1 MYRRRRSILRVGNFI
16 VNNNGAASMEKSGF
30 ALAEIQEIP
39 TESLTLVIGP
49 PGAGKSAFCH
59 QVVLNSIAEN
69 RPVVFVTTEQSPSGV
84 MRLLIEKGIEGAK
97 FEVLSFV
104 DAFSQTVGVET
115 PDRADTVCADCA
127 DLNSISIA
135 TTRLQERMGQRGVL
149 LAFDSLTSPYL
160 FRGTEIAK
168 FMRLFLSKLTAEGNS
183 VLALMDE
190 GCGKSED
197 LVAMMSIADCVIKMK
212 TEENKQVF
220 NVVKHPK
227 VRPTKVEVLIEPK
240 GRIKATT
247 HFDPSVMKQFAKSML
262 GQGESGAEAL
272 GSTLEGIP
280 LFSSVSVDDLSN
292 LSRQFTRRHYRK
304 GEIIFHKGDFGST
317 FHIINTGGVKL
328 SIPSEEGGDVF
339 LAHLGPGDFF
349 GELAL
354 LDERPRSAT
363 ATAEDS
369 TETLALE
376 RKDFLDFMKL
386 FPDAVLAQRIRNL
399 NSQLESVILFKPQ
412 ARLAQ
417 TLLKLVSTHGSEIPG
432 GWQISIPLTQ
442 PELAEMVRVTTGTI
456 RRLLRDFREAGIVN
470 IENQRYLIHKPE
482 ELRRMATM
490 GGSRE

>member
-1 MYRRRRSILRVGNFI
+1 
-16 VNNNGAASMEKSGF
+16 MEERGLL
-30 ALAEIQEIP
+30 LAELQEIP
-39 TESLTLVIGP
+39 RDSLTLVIGP

-59 QVVLNSIAEN
+59 QVVLNSIAAK
-69 RPVVFVTTEQSPSGV
+69 RPIILVTTEQSPSGV
-84 MRLLIEKGIEGAK
+84 VRLLIEKGMGEPTP
-97 FEVLSFV
+97 EVLSFV
-104 DAFSQTVGVET
+104 DAFSETVGVEISDR
-115 PDRADTVCADCA
+115 PDTICADCA

-135 TTRLQERMGQRGVL
+135 TTRLQERMGQKGLL

-160 FRGTEIAK
+160 FSGAEVTK
-168 FMRLFLSKLTAEGNS
+168 FMRLFLSKFAAEGNS
-183 VLALMDE
+183 VVALMDE

-197 LVAMMSIADCVIKMK
+197 LVAMMSIADGVIKME
-212 TEENKQVF
+212 TEEDKQVF

-227 VRPTKVEVLIEPK
+227 VRPTRVEVLIEPK
-240 GRIKATT
+240 TRIKATT

-262 GQGESGAEAL
+262 GQREGGAEAV
-272 GSTLEGIP
+272 GSTLRGIP
-280 LFSSVSVDDLSN
+280 LFSSVSVDDLSS

-317 FHIINTGGVKL
+317 FHIINIGEVKL

-339 LAHLGPGDFF
+339 LAYLGPGDFF

-363 ATAEDS
+363 ATAENS

-376 RKDFLDFMKL
+376 REDFLDFVKL
-386 FPDAVLAQRIRNL
+386 YPDVAVSILAVLAQRIRNL

-417 TLLKLVSTHGSEIPG
+417 TLLKLVSTHGSEIPA

-456 RRLLRDFREAGIVN
+456 RRLLRDFREAGIVS

-490 GGSRE
+490 SGSHE

>member
-1 MYRRRRSILRVGNFI
+1 
-16 VNNNGAASMEKSGF
+16 MEKRGLS
-30 ALAEIQEIP
+30 LAEIQEIP

-49 PGAGKSAFCH
+49 PGAGKSTFCH
-59 QVVLNSIAEN
+59 QVVLNSIAAN
-69 RPVVFVTTEQSPSGV
+69 RPVIFVTTEQSPSGV
-84 MRLLIEKGIEGAK
+84 IRLLIEKGIGGPKSEI
-97 FEVLSFV
+97 LSFV
-104 DAFSQTVGVET
+104 DAFSETVGVET
-115 PDRADTVCADCA
+115 LDRPDTICADCA

-135 TTRLQERMGQRGVL
+135 TTRLQERMGQKGVL

-160 FRGTEIAK
+160 FSGAEVAR
-168 FMRLFLSKLTAEGNS
+168 FMRLFLSKLAAEGNS
-183 VLALMDE
+183 VVALMDE

-197 LVAMMSIADCVIKMK
+197 LVAMMSIADSVIKVE
-212 TEENKQVF
+212 TEENRQLF

-227 VRPTKVEVLIEPK
+227 VRPTRIEVLIEPK
-240 GRIKATT
+240 ARIKSTT

-262 GQGESGAEAL
+262 GQREGGAEAV
-272 GSTLEGIP
+272 GSTLRGIP
-280 LFSSVSVDDLSN
+280 LFSSVSVDDLSS
-292 LSRQFTRRHYRK
+292 LSRQFTRRRYRK

-317 FHIINTGGVKL
+317 FHIINIGGVKL

-363 ATAEDS
+363 ATARDS

-376 RKDFLDFMKL
+376 RKDFLDFVKWY
-386 FPDAVLAQRIRNL
+386 PDVAVSILAVLAQRIRNL
-399 NSQLESVILFKPQ
+399 NAQLESVILFKPK

-417 TLLKLVSTHGSEIPG
+417 TLLKLLSTHGSETPG
-432 GWQISIPLTQ
+432 GWKISIPLTQ
-442 PELAEMVRVTTGTI
+442 SELAEMVRVTTGTI
-456 RRLLRDFREAGIVN
+456 GRLVRDFQEAGIVS

>member
-1 MYRRRRSILRVGNFI
+1 
-16 VNNNGAASMEKSGF
+16 MEKRGLS
-30 ALAEIQEIP
+30 LAEIQEIP
-39 TESLTLVIGP
+39 RDSLTLVIGP

-59 QVVLNSIAEN
+59 QVILNSIAEN
-69 RPVVFVTTEQSPSGV
+69 RPVIFVTTEQSPSGV
-84 MRLLIEKGIEGAK
+84 MQLLIEKGMGGPK
-97 FEVLSFV
+97 SEVLSFV
-104 DAFSQTVGVET
+104 DAFSQTVGVEI
-115 PDRADTVCADCA
+115 PDRPDTICADCA

-135 TTRLQERMGQRGVL
+135 TTRLQERMGQKGIL

-160 FRGTEIAK
+160 FSGAEIAK
-168 FMRLFLSKLTAEGNS
+168 FMRLFLSKLAAEGNS

-197 LVAMMSIADCVIKMK
+197 LVAMMSVADGVIKME
-212 TEENKQVF
+212 TEENRQVF

-227 VRPTKVEVLIEPK
+227 VRPTRVEVSIEPK
-240 GRIKATT
+240 ARIKATT
-247 HFDPSVMKQFAKSML
+247 HFDPSVMKRFAKSML
-262 GQGESGAEAL
+262 GQCEGGPEAV
-272 GSTLEGIP
+272 GSTLRGIP
-280 LFSSVSVDDLSN
+280 LFSSVSVDDLSS
-292 LSRQFTRRHYRK
+292 LSRQFTRRRYRK

-317 FHIINTGGVKL
+317 FHIINTGDVKL

-339 LAHLGPGDFF
+339 LADLGPGDFF

-363 ATAEDS
+363 ATAKDS

-376 RKDFLDFMKL
+376 REDFLDFVKL
-386 FPDAVLAQRIRNL
+386 YPNVAVSILAVLAQRIRNL

-456 RRLLRDFREAGIVN
+456 RRLLRDFREADIVSM
-470 IENQRYLIHKPE
+470 ENQRYLIHKPE

-490 GGSRE
+490 GGSHE